1 MLKKK
6 REKIKVRHD
15 ETKKVFLQTTRTTN
29 SICYSFIYVY
39 MVFQFSFFCSKF
51 QMELTAIQTFEF
63 YLLCILIH
71 ASSKFGARVLHNY

>member
-15 ETKKVFLQTTRTTN
+15 ETKKVFLQTTRTAN

-51 QMELTAIQTFEF
+51 QME
-63 YLLCILIH
+63 
-71 ASSKFGARVLHNY
+71 N